1 MKSWKERGR
10 KGRKALEEVRKEGVR
25 REIKEKQRTYVIN
38 SVQLCISETIVRSE
52 RVFEF
57 CIIFYTIS
65 CYFVVI
71 TNLYK

>member
-38 SVQLCISETIVRSE
+38 SVNY
-52 RVFEF
+52 VFQ
-57 CIIFYTIS
+57 
-65 CYFVVI
+65 
-71 TNLYK
+71 KP